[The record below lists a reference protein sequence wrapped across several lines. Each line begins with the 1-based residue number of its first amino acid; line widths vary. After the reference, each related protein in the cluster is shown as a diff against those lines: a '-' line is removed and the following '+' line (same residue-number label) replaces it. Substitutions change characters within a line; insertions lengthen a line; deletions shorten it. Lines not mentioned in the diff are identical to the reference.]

1 MSEALTWTVD
11 GKVDLSWED
20 LELPG
25 HPEGCRQE
33 GNKIALGSPTARD
46 GRNRQALE
54 LCTAS
59 LHLTVSFFGARS
71 LSAYVSVQNSA
82 LC

>member
-25 HPEGCRQE
+25 HPEGCRHRKE
-33 GNKIALGSPTARD
+33 TRLLLGA
-46 GRNRQALE
+46 QLLE
-54 LCTAS
+54 MGETGKLWS
-59 LHLTVSFFGARS
+59 
-71 LSAYVSVQNSA
+71 SA
-82 LC
+82 LLHCISLFLFLVPDPCLPM